1 MKKLM
6 IALTVAAM
14 AVTSQAA
21 YVGWSILSAQKDG
34 VGLTSGSQYAF
45 FYDSAAAAQSAME
58 AVAALDGKGATAVS
72 TYMADAN
79 FSDTKRATAAGA
91 FSVGTS
97 AANGGYK
104 TSGTPAL
111 PTEAALGLA
120 GETKYY
126 MFSVIFDTETITDA
140 SKFMIASGTAT
151 TSGATTKD
159 ASTTGVATFTIGAQA
174 TTGSKTWYAV
184 AATTPEPTSAMLLLL
199 GFAGLAL
206 RRRRV

>member
-6 IALTVAAM
+6 IALSAAAM
-14 AVTSQAA
+14 AVSSQAA
-21 YVGWSILSAQKDG
+21 YVSWTCLTVQKDG
-34 VGLTSGSQYAF
+34 TSLTSGSQYAF
-45 FYDSAAAAQSAME
+45 FFDSDTAAQTAMAE
-58 AVAALDGKGATAVS
+58 IAALNGKGATAVS

-104 TSGTPAL
+104 MSGTPAL
-111 PTEAALGLA
+111 PTEVALGLE
-120 GETKYY
+120 GNTKYY

-140 SKFMIASGTAT
+140 SKFMIASGGAT
-151 TSGATTKD
+151 TTGATTKD
-159 ASTTGVATFTIGAQA
+159 ATTTGVASFALGAQA

-184 AATTPEPTSAMLLLL
+184 GTPEPTSAMLLLL

-206 RRRRV
+206 RRRRA